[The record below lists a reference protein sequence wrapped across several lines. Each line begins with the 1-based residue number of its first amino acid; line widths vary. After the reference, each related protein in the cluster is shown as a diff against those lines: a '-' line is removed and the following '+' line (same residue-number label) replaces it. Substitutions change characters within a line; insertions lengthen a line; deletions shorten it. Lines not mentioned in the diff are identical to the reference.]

1 MALKFLFGVLPYIT
15 VGIFLSG
22 ILFRFW
28 VWSRTPVPLRIVTTP
43 GPKTRIGVA
52 WRLVGDILWF
62 PNLFKADKPLW
73 VAGWCFHIL
82 LWLVLLRHLRYFLY
96 PVPGWIAGIQT
107 AGLYAGYLI
116 PIPLAFLLAR
126 RFLIDRTLYVSI
138 LGDYFVLFLLLSIT
152 LSGTLLHLFFRTYLI
167 DVKAFINGLIHF
179 KYLAP
184 EAHWLFILHFLLVMA
199 LLVYFPFSHVLKL
212 FFRYY
217 HQLRWDEIPN
227 RKGSPMESR
236 IKGLLDL
243 PVTWSGAHIPS
254 GKKWSE
260 VASGSDLE
268 GRSGK
273 P

>member
-1 MALKFLFGVLPYIT
+1 MKTIFGILPYIT

-52 WRLVGDILWF
+52 WRLIGDILWF

-73 VAGWCFHIL
+73 VAGWCFHVL

-107 AGLYAGYLI
+107 IGLYAGYLI

-126 RFLIDRTLYVSI
+126 RFLIDRPLYVSI

-167 DVKAFINGLIHF
+167 DVKALINALIHF

-184 EAHWLFILHFLLVMA
+184 ETHWFFILHFLLVMG
-199 LLVYFPFSHVLKL
+199 LLVYFPFSKL
-212 FFRYY
+212 VHGGGLILSPTRNQRANFKKRFINP
-217 HQLRWDEIPN
+217 WDYSV
-227 RKGSPMESR
+227 GY
-236 IKGLLDL
+236 
-243 PVTWSGAHIPS
+243 
-254 GKKWSE
+254 
-260 VASGSDLE
+260 SDQNLSTPEKYRETLVEAKE
-268 GRSGK
+268 GEK
-273 P
+273 E